1 VLAWTPGAELGGVC
15 RLHNIA
21 QKRDYQRMEPS
32 DERRAFLART
42 RLFIERTSGGSR
54 TADPAAV
61 ASTLASLGDPV
72 QAAERERARLAA
84 ERSERASAG
93 TRSGLLRRPRRR
105 DDAPDAGDGPPAG
118 DQGAEPSEPM
128 PQIGGRPLTGEYAK
142 KKHRSIASRWRPG
155 QPMQRPTRPVR
166 VPPPRK
172 GGSPPSKPAR
182 SPDGAEPGGQAPAG
196 AEPGGQDPASA
207 EPGGQVPVGGNP
219 AGQKPGGPGAGS
231 AAAGPAPDGAVTSQ
245 PAEPSN
251 IAGPPPER
259 PGAAGGGPP
268 VQVPPQAAGPD
279 GPPPASGSRPAA
291 AGPSGPASPGA
302 TTRRGRLDA
311 MLSAY
316 VLPEAEPQPDAG
328 PQDAGRQDTGAE
340 GSTGLRE
347 GTGSRPDTG
356 SEQGVQPRE
365 GARPRPGAGPPE
377 GSGLQEGAGLRQD
390 SGLSDEAAPREDNIG
405 PREETGLQEDTG
417 VRGDE
422 VREDTGPREDT
433 QPLEV
438 AEPGSTRPL
447 PTARPQPVRTSTR
460 RQPPQRPQPPDFPA
474 SWAGRVAYLFRRH
487 RLEGTAVVLL
497 ALSGLLYP
505 WPIWVLG
512 FALWVIGFL
521 VAVPSRLWTLSD
533 KWIGLVGPV
542 ALVIVGTPV
551 SLMLGGSYHHL
562 NPYVHEA
569 LANSA
574 ILIKVGALLGAGY
587 LAWRVYRGPRA
598 PMSPPWNRPHRV

>member
-1 VLAWTPGAELGGVC
+1 LSVAART
-15 RLHNIA
+15 RL
-21 QKRDYQRMEPS
+21 RS

-54 TADPAAV
+54 TADRAAV
-61 ASTLASLGDPV
+61 ASTLASLGDPA
-72 QAAERERARLAA
+72 QAVERERARLAA

-118 DQGAEPSEPM
+118 DQGAKPSAPA

-142 KKHRSIASRWRPG
+142 KKNRSIASRWRPG
-155 QPMQRPTRPVR
+155 QPMPGPTRSVR

-182 SPDGAEPGGQAPAG
+182 SPADAEPGGQAPAG
-196 AEPGGQDPASA
+196 
-207 EPGGQVPVGGNP
+207 GNP
-219 AGQKPGGPGAGS
+219 AGPAAQKPGGPGAGA
-231 AAAGPAPDGAVTSQ
+231 AAAGPAPDRAVASP
-245 PAEPSN
+245 PAEPSK

-259 PGAAGGGPP
+259 SGAGGGPP
-268 VQVPPQAAGPD
+268 VQVPPQVAGPD
-279 GPPPASGSRPAA
+279 GPPPASGVRPAA

-302 TTRRGRLDA
+302 TSRRGRLDA

-316 VLPEAEPQPDAG
+316 VLPDAEPQPDAG
-328 PQDAGRQDTGAE
+328 PPDAGRQGTGRQGTGAGGSTGPREDTGPPEDTGA
-340 GSTGLRE
+340 
-347 GTGSRPDTG
+347 
-356 SEQGVQPRE
+356 
-365 GARPRPGAGPPE
+365 
-377 GSGLQEGAGLRQD
+377 
-390 SGLSDEAAPREDNIG
+390 
-405 PREETGLQEDTG
+405 
-417 VRGDE
+417 RGDE

-474 SWAGRVAYLFRRH
+474 SWAGQVAYLFRRH

-521 VAVPSRLWTLSD
+521 VAVPSRLWTLPD

-551 SLMLGGSYHHL
+551 SLMLGGRYHHL

-598 PMSPPWNRPHRV
+598 PMTPPWNRPHRV

>member
-1 VLAWTPGAELGGVC
+1 ML
-15 RLHNIA
+15 
-21 QKRDYQRMEPS
+21 
-32 DERRAFLART
+32 
-42 RLFIERTSGGSR
+42 
-54 TADPAAV
+54 
-61 ASTLASLGDPV
+61 
-72 QAAERERARLAA
+72 
-84 ERSERASAG
+84 
-93 TRSGLLRRPRRR
+93 
-105 DDAPDAGDGPPAG
+105 
-118 DQGAEPSEPM
+118 
-128 PQIGGRPLTGEYAK
+128 
-142 KKHRSIASRWRPG
+142 
-155 QPMQRPTRPVR
+155 
-166 VPPPRK
+166 
-172 GGSPPSKPAR
+172 
-182 SPDGAEPGGQAPAG
+182 
-196 AEPGGQDPASA
+196 
-207 EPGGQVPVGGNP
+207 
-219 AGQKPGGPGAGS
+219 
-231 AAAGPAPDGAVTSQ
+231 
-245 PAEPSN
+245 
-251 IAGPPPER
+251 
-259 PGAAGGGPP
+259 
-268 VQVPPQAAGPD
+268 QVPPQAAGPD
-279 GPPPASGSRPAA
+279 GPPPASGDRPAA
-291 AGPSGPASPGA
+291 AGPSGPASPDA
-302 TTRRGRLDA
+302 TARRGRLDA

-316 VLPEAEPQPDAG
+316 VLPEAEPHPDAG
-328 PQDAGRQDTGAE
+328 PQDAGRQDAGE

-365 GARPRPGAGPPE
+365 GARPQPGTGPREGAGPRE
-377 GSGLQEGAGLRQD
+377 GTGLRQG
-390 SGLSDEAAPREDNIG
+390 SGSREGTGLRQGSGSREGTGLRQGSG
-405 PREETGLQEDTG
+405 PRD
-417 VRGDE
+417 DE

-460 RQPPQRPQPPDFPA
+460 RQPPQRPRPPDFPA

-512 FALWVIGFL
+512 FALWVIGVL
-521 VAVPSRLWTLSD
+521 IAVPSRLWTLSD

-551 SLMLGGSYHHL
+551 SLMLGGRYRHL

-598 PMSPPWNRPHRV
+598 PLAPPWNRPHRV